1 MRYVDLSLVTFRPDL
16 ELLERLLASLSE
28 QLDGVAADLL
38 IHDNSPDP
46 ATADQI
52 LALPVLKDGGR
63 FSRVV
68 MQRSK
73 TNIGF
78 GRGHNANTAHG
89 AAPFLFLLNQDCIL
103 EPAALVRL
111 LRIAEEDDRR
121 VAAWELRQVPYEH
134 PKGYDPV
141 TLEAPWVSGAAVLLR
156 RKAFDAVGGFEPRI
170 FMYGEDVDLSWR
182 LRAKGWRLS
191 YQPRCAIVHRT
202 YAEPGEVKPLQVFG
216 GVLTNLCLR
225 ARFGGLMRTLQ
236 GLAMLAAEIFAP
248 QSFPGR
254 RLGLAKAG
262 FTFLLRWPYFAFT
275 RVRAN
280 ANFKPYF
287 SGWGY
292 ELRREG
298 AFFAFA
304 SRREQAAGARPLVS
318 ILIRTV
324 GRAARLREALASCAN
339 QTWPKLEV
347 IVIEDG
353 PPDSEEVVAEFVE
366 LLDVRYVAT
375 GEKAGRARA
384 GNLALAEAK
393 GEWLNFL
400 DDDDLIFADHVEVLV
415 DTVQRH
421 GKAGAYS
428 LAWEV
433 QAERVAGDGNGDA
446 ERYEE
451 VMHLTRHRQPFDRL
465 TLWHH
470 NYLPI
475 QSVLFH
481 RRLYEK
487 HGGFAEDMDQLEDWN
502 LWTRYTLEDDFV
514 LVEKTTSK
522 YRIPADPRVAADRQ
536 AALDQ
541 AYPAARE
548 RQRALSVTLSPRVI
562 SEMADTYVR
571 SQAVVMISQTDV
583 RNWIVNHPLLGRLAA
598 WRRPAREFLRRRRSA
613 K

>member
-1 MRYVDLSLVTFRPDL
+1 MRIVDLSLVTFQPDL
-16 ELLERLLASLSE
+16 DLLARLLASLSE
-28 QLDGVAADLL
+28 QLDGVAANLL
-38 IHDNSPDP
+38 VHDNSPDP
-46 ATADQI
+46 ATAAAI
-52 LALPVLKDGGR
+52 VALPALKDGGR
-63 FSRVV
+63 FASVDVR
-68 MQRSK
+68 RSGA
-73 TNIGF
+73 NLGF
-78 GRGHNANTAHG
+78 GRGHNANAARG
-89 AAPFLFLLNQDCIL
+89 DAPFIFVLNQDCIL

-111 LRIAEEDDRR
+111 LNIAAADDAK
-121 VAAWELRQVPYEH
+121 VAAWELRQIPFEH

-141 TLEAPWVSGAAVLLR
+141 TLDVPWVSGAAVLLR
-156 RKAFDAVGGFEPRI
+156 RTAFAAVGGFEPRI

-182 LRAKGWRLS
+182 LRAKGWRLT

-202 YAEPGEVKPLQVFG
+202 YAGAGEVKPLQVFG

-225 ARFGGLMRTLQ
+225 ARYGGLMRTLQ
-236 GLAMLAAEIFAP
+236 GLFMLAAEILAP

-254 RLGLAKAG
+254 RWGLIKVKFA
-262 FTFLLRWPYFAFT
+262 FLARWPYFAFT

-280 ANFKPYF
+280 ADFKPLF
-287 SGWGY
+287 AGWGY

-298 AFFAFA
+298 AFFAFD
-304 SRREQAAGARPLVS
+304 SRRELPARAKPLVS

-324 GRAARLREALASCAN
+324 DRAAWLREALASCAN

-353 PPDSEEVVAEFVE
+353 PPRSEAVVAEFADR
-366 LLDVRYVAT
+366 LDVRYLST
-375 GEKAGRARA
+375 GAKVGRARA
-384 GNLALAEAK
+384 GNLALGLAK

-400 DDDDLIFADHVEVLV
+400 DDDDLIFADHIEVLV
-415 DTVQRH
+415 ETVLRH

-433 QAERVAGDGNGDA
+433 HTEFIDREQA
-446 ERYEE
+446 RYEE
-451 VMHLTRHRQPFDRL
+451 VMHLTRHHQPFDRL

-475 QSVLFH
+475 QAVLFN
-481 RRLYEK
+481 RRLYER

-522 YRIPADPRVAADRQ
+522 YRIPADARVAADRQ
-536 AALDQ
+536 AMLDQ
-541 AYPAARE
+541 AYAAALE
-548 RQRALSVTLSPRVI
+548 KQRALSVTLSPRAI
-562 SEMADTYVR
+562 SEMAETYAR

-583 RNWIVNHPLLGRLAA
+583 RRWIVTHPLLGRLAA
-598 WRRPAREFLRRRRSA
+598 WRQPARKFLRRRRIL